1 MDKWF
6 VYFNY
11 NPHKGFI
18 FLGCIWNDQYAQDHA
33 KVSVCVSYRVLALLG
48 TAALNIEIF
57 PLFSLHICS
66 YEFTAWI
73 SLFLEE
79 LILFCSVI

>member
-18 FLGCIWNDQYAQDHA
+18 FLGCISNDQYAQDHA
-33 KVSVCVSYRVLALLG
+33 KAFCMCVILG
-48 TAALNIEIF
+48 
-57 PLFSLHICS
+57 FSLTRHCRP
-66 YEFTAWI
+66 
-73 SLFLEE
+73 
-79 LILFCSVI
+79 